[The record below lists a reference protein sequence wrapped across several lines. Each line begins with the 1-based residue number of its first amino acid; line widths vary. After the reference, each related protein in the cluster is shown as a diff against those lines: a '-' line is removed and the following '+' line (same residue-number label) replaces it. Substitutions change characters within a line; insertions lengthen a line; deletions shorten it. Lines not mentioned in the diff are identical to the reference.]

1 MYTSG
6 GCNRSQTDGGSGVA
20 AVVIKPVLHSYAD
33 EHLLCVICGCSPVA
47 CAGDGSSQSQ
57 TEAPIDATRVA
68 NQCCIRQPMSTRV
81 LVVVEA
87 D

>member
-6 GCNRSQTDGGSGVA
+6 CNPSQTDGGSGVA
-20 AVVIKPVLHSYAD
+20 AVAIKPVLHSYVE

-47 CAGDGSSQSQ
+47 RAGNGSSQSQ

-68 NQCCIRQPMSTRV
+68 MKPV
-81 LVVVEA
+81 
-87 D
+87 